1 MVLWLSPLFAKDN
14 TTQHPASTLSV
25 RWHPSTGVDSS
36 SGCAEVQTPQT
47 LGYLTLS
54 VTAGVKHL

>member
-1 MVLWLSPLFAKDN
+1 MTRKIILSRSPFSSGFY
-14 TTQHPASTLSV
+14 PASTLSV
-25 RWHPSTGVDSS
+25 RWHPNTEVDSS

-54 VTAGVKHL
+54 VMAGVKHL